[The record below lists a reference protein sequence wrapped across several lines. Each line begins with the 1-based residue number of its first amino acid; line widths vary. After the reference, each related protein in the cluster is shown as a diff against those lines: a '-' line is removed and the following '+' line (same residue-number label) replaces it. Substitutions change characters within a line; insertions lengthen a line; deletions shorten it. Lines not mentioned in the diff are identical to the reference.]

1 MRRSRSTTSGWVR
14 DRLLGGLCAVSGIG
28 RRRWCGV
35 RDLSRRGR
43 FVAAAAVFALLG
55 AACGGGDDSDGS
67 ADTSGGTVAPAE
79 EECPVDA
86 LAGMEK
92 PVEITFWHQLQ
103 ANNETVLQRQVARF
117 NSSQDAVRVELLY
130 FGQDMLTK
138 YRAGMGTGDLPA
150 LLQIEETQVQAMVD
164 SRGTIPMQAC
174 VDASKY
180 PLDDFIPRALAFYTT
195 QDVLRSMPWNPSH
208 PILLYN
214 RKAFAQAG
222 LDPDAPP
229 KTLDEV
235 RAAAEKIVDSGAAV
249 HGLALRVKP
258 FFNEFWYA
266 LDGQVYANNGNG
278 RDERATKAELDNATG
293 LAVWKWLDDMV
304 DSGLALNSGP
314 SDSNPDNL
322 LAIGTGQ
329 AAMTF
334 DSSSVVGPVLSVLGS
349 GQFPGV
355 EIGAAPFPGLTE
367 GGGLEIGE
375 GSLWILDGPPE
386 QMAAAWAFVQF
397 LVDPEQLVELH
408 TETNY
413 IPIRR
418 SVAEDPRVL
427 AHWEEQPIFRVAYDQ
442 LAAGPETDATAGAVI
457 GDFQGVRDAVD
468 EALTAMLAGKLTPE
482 EALAQAQLEADAA
495 IADYNDRLGL

>member
-1 MRRSRSTTSGWVR
+1 MKLRVDSVR
-14 DRLLGGLCAVSGIG
+14 AG
-28 RRRWCGV
+28 
-35 RDLSRRGR
+35 
-43 FVAAAAVFALLG
+43 AAAAVILVVSG
-55 AACGGGDDSDGS
+55 ACGGGGDSATRRS
-67 ADTSGGTVAPAE
+67 TTTVEAAR
-79 EECPVDA
+79 ECPVDA
-86 LAGMEK
+86 LAKSKK

-103 ANNETVLQRQVARF
+103 ANNEKVLGRQVARF
-117 NSSQDAVRVELLY
+117 NSSQGAVKVKLLY
-130 FGQDMLTK
+130 VGQDMLTK
-138 YRAGMGTGDLPA
+138 YRAGMGSGDLPA

-174 VDASKY
+174 VDSAKY

-195 QDVLRSMPWNPSH
+195 QGVLRSMPWNPSH

-214 RKAFAQAG
+214 RKAFEKAG
-222 LDPDAPP
+222 LDPDSPP

-235 RAAAEKIVDSGAAV
+235 RTVAQRIVDSGAAV

-278 RDERATKAELDNATG
+278 RDKRATKAELDNATG
-293 LAVWKWLDDMV
+293 LAVWTWLDDMV

-314 SDSNPDNL
+314 SDANPDNL

-355 EIGAAPFPGLTE
+355 EIGAAPFPGLAE
-367 GGGLEIGE
+367 GGGLEVGE
-375 GSLWILDGPPE
+375 GSLWILNGTPE
-386 QMAAAWAFVQF
+386 QRAASWAFVKF
-397 LVDPEQLVELH
+397 LVDREQLVELH
-408 TETNY
+408 DETNY

-418 SVAEDPRVL
+418 SVAKDPRVL
-427 AHWEEQPIFRVAYDQ
+427 KHWSEQPVFRVAYDQ
-442 LAAGPETDATAGAVI
+442 LVTGPETDATAGAVI
-457 GDFQGVRDAVD
+457 GDFQGVRDAVE
-468 EALTAMLAGKLTPE
+468 EALTAMLAGKLTPQ
-482 EALAQAQLEADAA
+482 EALSQAQERADAA